1 LYTLFV
7 QTIIRWIIY
16 GTGSLERASIE
27 QWLQA
32 EAQSFDAPS
41 SELVFQL
48 AFAPHLKDVNP
59 DEARIAENE
68 KKLQNML
75 GVYDE
80 TLSKHNYLAGD
91 EFTLADLSHLPNSH
105 YIVNSSDRGRKLFT
119 AKKHVAKWYEKIAS
133 RESWR
138 QVVKMQNEHL
148 SARSS
153 DRPADRRRC
162 GSSPAARGFDRQA
175 SLP

>member
-1 LYTLFV
+1 MMADSRAICRYLCTSFPEDGNKTL
-7 QTIIRWIIY
+7 Y

-48 AFAPHLKDVNP
+48 AFAPHLKDVHP

-68 KKLQNML
+68 KKLRNML

-80 TLSKHNYLAGD
+80 ILSKHKYLAGD

-119 AKKHVAKWYEKIAS
+119 AKKHVAKWYEEISS
-133 RESWR
+133 RDSWM
-138 QVVKMQNEHL
+138 QVVKMQKEHPG
-148 SARSS
+148 A
-153 DRPADRRRC
+153 
-162 GSSPAARGFDRQA
+162 FE
-175 SLP
+175 

>member
-1 LYTLFV
+1 M
-7 QTIIRWIIY
+7 IILL
-16 GTGSLERASIE
+16 TFASIE

-80 TLSKHNYLAGD
+80 MLSKHKYLAGSTT
-91 EFTLADLSHLPNSH
+91 FPS
-105 YIVNSSDRGRKLFT
+105 
-119 AKKHVAKWYEKIAS
+119 VAI
-133 RESWR
+133 
-138 QVVKMQNEHL
+138 
-148 SARSS
+148 
-153 DRPADRRRC
+153 
-162 GSSPAARGFDRQA
+162 
-175 SLP
+175 